1 MGIFDFFKKKTATQK
16 ILDTEDLGLDPLFEE
31 AARLIVSQRHA
42 LSSFLQLKFSIENER
57 AQLLIEQLAEVGVVG
72 KQEDPMIPRKVLIH
86 DDRSLNILLW
96 NYWAANR
103 KPDIIYIQNEAKKD
117 ASYTYWHV
125 EYILKKYILEMQYVA
140 VKAMLDS
147 NVNIDEE
154 IEKVNKL
161 YMFDDVM
168 KNRLTD
174 QDSHLREKAHQYYDN
189 WEIPGFCYQSK
200 VWLDVFYDGVH
211 TSTILELPRLEL
223 SQKLRAKIE
232 GRRKNQ

>member
-1 MGIFDFFKKKTATQK
+1 MYLCTRNYDLKRGGTFETAKAGTFHSVTAGTL
-16 ILDTEDLGLDPLFEE
+16 IPL
-31 AARLIVSQRHA
+31 S
-42 LSSFLQLKFSIENER
+42 
-57 AQLLIEQLAEVGVVG
+57 
-72 KQEDPMIPRKVLIH
+72 P
-86 DDRSLNILLW
+86 

-103 KPDIIYIQNEAKKD
+103 KPDILYIQNEAKKD

-211 TSTILELPRLEL
+211 TSTILGLPGLEL